1 MEVHFGNHHL
11 VILKRG
17 YTFQVAYHT
26 VVELFGKYDAAIIL
40 LDGLTANFDLKQAL
54 GSSPTFT
61 LAALPLFTTA
71 FCPQKAF
78 HSWPSK

>member
-11 VILKRG
+11 VILN
-17 YTFQVAYHT
+17 QVAYHT